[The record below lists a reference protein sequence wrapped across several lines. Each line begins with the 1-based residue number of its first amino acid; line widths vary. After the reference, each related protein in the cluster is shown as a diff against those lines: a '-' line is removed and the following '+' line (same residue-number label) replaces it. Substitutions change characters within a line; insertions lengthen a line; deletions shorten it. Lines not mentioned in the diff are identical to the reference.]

1 MQNAILPGKEYDS
14 CRSKIGFIPVQNAF
28 YFGSEC
34 TFVCIFAKYSSVIGL
49 FAPLCRK
56 KVSVRTAIQRKKD
69 WNMKKKWYGQFY
81 LLPLI
86 FRNQLFQCVFWKMGS
101 GISRMILN
109 NCHQN

>member
-14 CRSKIGFIPVQNAF
+14 CRSKIGFISVQNAF

-69 WNMKKKWYGQFY
+69 WNMKIIRTK
-81 LLPLI
+81 
-86 FRNQLFQCVFWKMGS
+86 
-101 GISRMILN
+101 
-109 NCHQN
+109 